1 MKSHQGQVGNG
12 QKKSSKEVNGSK
24 GKHLFSVRTES
35 VTVE

>member
-24 GKHLFSVRTES
+24 GKLLFSVRTES